1 MSSQILEIVECIR
14 ELSEDA
20 TLPKNVKQKIDS
32 IIEILNNGG
41 SSISMQVSKAI
52 HELEDLVED
61 KNLESYSRTQLYNIM
76 SRLETV

>member
-32 IIEILNNGG
+32 IIDILNNGG